1 MKHNAAPTNPQHD
14 MVAATDV
21 LCKQAARKE
30 REVTNEVVLM
40 FKNKSL
46 HSNLPTANTLTC
58 LGNELVHNQWVE
70 KDKYKISGP
79 VANKWLCMREKESSN
94 QRSMVPLFSRV
105 RTVVYCPDKKH
116 LLCSCQYF
124 ARVGIPCR
132 HILKVLTEING
143 DAYRGVTADDVS
155 IVWRKDYYY
164 FGIEPSTDR
173 ERVKRREELLR
184 QSDSDTKGPTVHIDV
199 SSLPAR
205 LDPEIEIESQKTLV
219 QRCRNYSEDDCR
231 AAYNRASRYN
241 VPANMTQE
249 TVDYS
254 RTGRVSERIAF
265 DANPVK
271 EEIFQGDGGGDF
283 SDAEEQDIGESVS
296 GERDDEVQSVGM
308 NDAMDFSIHNE
319 DADQEAIDF
328 GANDEASL
336 SYAMTTMTL
345 MPYEEY
351 TPLFKQFVDFVQA
364 NRSNSRVLWG
374 KSWWWTF
381 VQPVIRT
388 SGNV

>member
-1 MKHNAAPTNPQHD
+1 
-14 MVAATDV
+14 
-21 LCKQAARKE
+21 L
-30 REVTNEVVLM
+30 
-40 FKNKSL
+40 
-46 HSNLPTANTLTC
+46 
-58 LGNELVHNQWVE
+58 W
-70 KDKYKISGP
+70 
-79 VANKWLCMREKESSN
+79 
-94 QRSMVPLFSRV
+94 
-105 RTVVYCPDKKH
+105 
-116 LLCSCQYF
+116 
-124 ARVGIPCR
+124 
-132 HILKVLTEING
+132 
-143 DAYRGVTADDVS
+143 
-155 IVWRKDYYY
+155 
-164 FGIEPSTDR
+164 
-173 ERVKRREELLR
+173 
-184 QSDSDTKGPTVHIDV
+184 QSDSDTKRPTVHIDV
-199 SSLPAR
+199 SSLRAR

-265 DANPVK
+265 DANPVE

-308 NDAMDFSIHNE
+308 NDDIDFSIHNE
-319 DADQEAIDF
+319 EADQEAIDF

-336 SYAMTTMTL
+336 SDAMATMTL

-374 KSWWWTF
+374 KSLILDMMALMENDVAGGGHLSNLSSGRAGMFDPSSGQVGGSNLSGPAAAAVSSEPATAPNPLSGQAVASEVDISTLRQDKRTYQTLLSRPKWTYQTLCRDERQRLTGPNERQRQMRCQDKLRRRDQWPHPTHCQYKWQRRWQQSVAAYQF
-381 VQPVIRT
+381 LWQNRL
-388 SGNV
+388 